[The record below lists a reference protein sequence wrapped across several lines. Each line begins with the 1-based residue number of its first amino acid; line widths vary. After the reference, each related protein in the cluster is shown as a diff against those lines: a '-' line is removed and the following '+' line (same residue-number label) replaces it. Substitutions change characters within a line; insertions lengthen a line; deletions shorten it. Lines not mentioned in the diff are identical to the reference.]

1 MRLFWGGIGLVLA
14 LLGSVA
20 WLQSRW
26 IDQLR
31 DADRERRQRLLD
43 TSLNNFRQD
52 FQYEL
57 VRIAPALG
65 AGPPGDPESELPLLA
80 ERLATWQSST
90 VYPEL
95 VQAIW
100 ILRDSEVRRMDP
112 KTYETQAAE
121 APAELEQ
128 IRRRLPEIPDGALL
142 EQLDWP
148 ALLIPRFR
156 REPGREGGPGFGRG
170 REFGRPP
177 WAEPGFRPP
186 ERGFGRGPGGPGGPP
201 NGPGAVW
208 VVQLNK
214 AAMEEKLLPD
224 LLTRHFGERPEYRF
238 RVTNARGA
246 TLFPSSGEAE
256 AAKADG
262 QIRFLDLQPFRRAPG
277 GGPGPDNVGG
287 PARPGPR
294 PATGF
299 WLLQATHASGS
310 LEAAVESH
318 RRRNQMIALAA
329 LLLTGSAIAMLIV
342 SARRAQKL
350 ARLQMEFVAGVSH
363 ELRTPLTVIGSAAS
377 NLADGVVAKPE
388 QVRKYGA
395 LMRDQ
400 ARSLTDQVEQILTFA
415 GAQAGRRKLD
425 FQAVDIAGV
434 IDRAIEAAAPDIA
447 ACQVEKSVA
456 EGLPPLQGDITALTQ
471 SVRNLI
477 SNAGKYA
484 SGGQWIGV
492 RAEQRGGEVIVQVE
506 DRGPGI
512 DPADLPRVFDPFYRG
527 KSSNGHH
534 GAGLGLSLVRDMI
547 EAHGGRV
554 EVKSDPGAG
563 TRFTLHLPLPA

>member
-1 MRLFWGGIGLVLA
+1 MKLFWGGIGLVLA
-14 LLGSVA
+14 LLGAVA

-65 AGPPGDPESELPLLA
+65 GGPPGDPESELPMLA

-90 VYPEL
+90 AYPEL

-100 ILRDSEVRRMDP
+100 ILRDTEVRRMDP
-112 KTYETQAAE
+112 KTYQTRPSE
-121 APAELEQ
+121 APRELEQ
-128 IRRRLPEIPDGALL
+128 LRSRLPEVPDGVLL

-148 ALLIPRFR
+148 ALVIPRFR
-156 REPGREGGPGFGRG
+156 RGPGPGREGGPGFGR
-170 REFGRPP
+170 PP
-177 WAEPGFRPP
+177 WMEPGFGPRG
-186 ERGFGRGPGGPGGPP
+186 RGFGPPPGAREGPGPGGPP
-201 NGPGAVW
+201 PTSAATW
-208 VVQLNK
+208 VVQINK
-214 AAMEEKLLPD
+214 QALEKQLLPD
-224 LLTRHFGERPEYRF
+224 LLRRHFGEQPEYRF
-238 RVTNARGA
+238 RVTNARGVLLYASAGA
-246 TLFPSSGEAE
+246 TESASP
-256 AAKADG
+256 DG
-262 QIRFLDLQPFRRAPG
+262 QIRFLELQPFRRGPG
-277 GGPGPDNVGG
+277 GGSGPEGA
-287 PARPGPR
+287 ARPGPR
-294 PATGF
+294 TASGA
-299 WLLQATHASGS
+299 WLLQATNAAGS
-310 LEAAVESH
+310 LEAAVEVN

-329 LLLTGSAIAMLIV
+329 LLLTGCAIAMLILSV
-342 SARRAQKL
+342 RRAQKL

-425 FQAVDIAGV
+425 FQPVDIAGV
-434 IDRAIEAAAPDIA
+434 IDRAIEAAAPDTA
-447 ACQVEKSVA
+447 GCQVEKFVA
-456 EGLPPLQGDITALTQ
+456 DGIPTVEGDVTALTQ

-484 SGGQWIGV
+484 ARGQWIGV
-492 RAEQRGGEVIVQVE
+492 RAEQRGAEVVVQVE

-512 DPADLPRVFDPFYRG
+512 DPEDLPRVFDPFYRG
-527 KSSNGHH
+527 RSSDGHH

-554 EVKSDPGAG
+554 EVKSNPGAG

>member
-1 MRLFWGGIGLVLA
+1 MKLFWGGIGLVLA
-14 LLGSVA
+14 LLGAVA

-65 AGPPGDPESELPLLA
+65 GGPPGDPESELPLLA

-100 ILRDSEVRRMDP
+100 ILREGQIQRMDP
-112 KTYETQAAE
+112 KTYQANRAE
-121 APAELEQ
+121 APQELEQ
-128 IRRRLPEIPDGALL
+128 LRQRLPEIPDGVLL

-148 ALLIPRFR
+148 AFVIPRFR
-156 REPGREGGPGFGRG
+156 PGPGPASGREGGSG
-170 REFGRPP
+170 FGRPP
-177 WAEPGFRPP
+177 WMQPGFGPPGRGFCRPP
-186 ERGFGRGPGGPGGPP
+186 SPGGAGM
-201 NGPGAVW
+201 VW
-208 VVQLNK
+208 VVQLSK
-214 AAMEEKLLPD
+214 EALEKQLLPD
-224 LLTRHFGERPEYRF
+224 LLRRHFGEQPEYRF
-238 RVTNARGA
+238 RVTNARGVQ
-246 TLFPSSGEAE
+246 LFASAGGTESASR
-256 AAKADG
+256 DG
-262 QIRFLDLQPFRRAPG
+262 QIRFLELQPVRRGPG
-277 GGPGPDNVGG
+277 GGPGPDGT
-287 PARPGPR
+287 ARPGPR
-294 PATGF
+294 AAGGA
-299 WLLQATHASGS
+299 WLLQATNVAGS
-310 LEAAVESH
+310 LEAAVEVN

-329 LLLTGSAIAMLIV
+329 LLLTGSAIAMLIL

-363 ELRTPLTVIGSAAS
+363 ELRTPLTVIGSAAA

-425 FQAVDIAGV
+425 FQPVDIAAV
-434 IDRAIEAAAPDIA
+434 IDRAIEAAAPDTA
-447 ACQVEKSVA
+447 GCQVEKFVA
-456 EGLPPLQGDITALTQ
+456 DGLPTLDADVTALTQ

-484 SGGQWIGV
+484 ARGQWIGV
-492 RAEQRGGEVIVQVE
+492 RAEKRGGEVILQVE

-527 KSSNGHH
+527 RSSDGHH

-554 EVKSDPGAG
+554 EVNSDPGAG